1 MKERLHLVTPG
12 VTYQVKNKKILKE
25 LLDTGNF
32 LWIKTHYEV
41 HKWWQIWKRKKV
53 LSYEVMCLK
62 DFEI

>member
-32 LWIKTHYEV
+32 LWIKTHYIPR
-41 HKWWQIWKRKKV
+41 KWWQFWKIKKV
-53 LSYEVMCLK
+53 ACYEIMCIK
-62 DFEI
+62 DLEI